1 MPKIA
6 IVDKMHQDGINLLKN
21 NPKSKRIGA
30 IKNDTV
36 IDFSSSD
43 LPKDMI
49 NFIKLGS
56 TGLDIANDVIENQK
70 NAHAID
76 DVILKAPID
85 KPNKILAVGLN
96 YKKHID
102 EAKELKDHHSNDV
115 QLQDQFPNIFNKQ
128 NSSVNDPFGD
138 VHRPN
143 ASDWLDYEGELGF
156 IIGKEC
162 RHVSYENAKNCIY
175 GYTVVNDFSIRDWQ
189 FRGPP
194 HTMTMGKSWDT
205 HCPFGPY
212 IVTSDEIDDP
222 HNLALKTFVNDE
234 ERQNTNTNLMIYDC
248 YTLIEYLTT
257 AFTLEPG
264 DLIPTGTPEGSAVT
278 TQNWLKPG
286 DKVKVEIEGLGYIE
300 NNIIQEPNNTQKS

>member
-1 MPKIA
+1 MKLITF
-6 IVDKMHQDGINLLKN
+6 LLKN

-56 TGLDIANDVIENQK
+56 TGLDIANDLIENQK

-162 RHVSYENAKNCIY
+162 RHVSYENANDCIY

-222 HNLALKTFVNDE
+222 HNLTLKTFVNDE

-300 NNIIQEPNNTQKS
+300 NNIIQEPNNTKKS

>member
-1 MPKIA
+1 MKLITF
-6 IVDKMHQDGINLLKN
+6 LLKD

-43 LPKDMI
+43 LPMDMI

-222 HNLALKTFVNDE
+222 HNLTLKTFVNDE

-286 DKVKVEIEGLGYIE
+286 DKVKVEIEGLDYIE

>member
-1 MPKIA
+1 MKLITF
-6 IVDKMHQDGINLLKN
+6 LLKN

-30 IKNDTV
+30 IKNNTV

-49 NFIKLGS
+49 NFINLGS

-128 NSSVNDPFGD
+128 NSSVNDPYGD

-143 ASDWLDYEGELGF
+143 ASDWLDYEGEMGF

-162 RHVSYENAKNCIY
+162 RHVSYDNAKNCIY
-175 GYTVVNDFSIRDWQ
+175 GYTVVNDFTVRDWQ

-205 HCPFGPY
+205 HCPFGPC
-212 IVTSDEIDDP
+212 IVTADEIDDP
-222 HNLALKTFVNDE
+222 HKLNLKTYVNDE
-234 ERQNTNTNLMIYDC
+234 ERQNTNTELMIYDC
-248 YTLIEYLTT
+248 YTLIEYLST
-257 AFTLEPG
+257 AFTLTPG
-264 DLIPTGTPEGSAVT
+264 DLIPTGTPEGSALS
-278 TQNWLKPG
+278 TQDWLKPG
-286 DKVKVEIEGLGYIE
+286 DKVRVEVENIGYIE
-300 NNIIQEPNNTQKS
+300 NKIIQEPMNTSKN

>member
-1 MPKIA
+1 MKLITF
-6 IVDKMHQDGINLLKN
+6 LLKN

-30 IKNDTV
+30 IKNNTV

-70 NAHAID
+70 NVHAID

-234 ERQNTNTNLMIYDC
+234 ERQNTNTNLMIYNC

>member
-1 MPKIA
+1 MKLITF
-6 IVDKMHQDGINLLKN
+6 LLKD

-30 IKNDTV
+30 IRNDTV

-56 TGLDIANDVIENQK
+56 TGLDIANDVIENQN

-222 HNLALKTFVNDE
+222 HNLTLKTFVNDE

>member
-1 MPKIA
+1 MKLITF
-6 IVDKMHQDGINLLKN
+6 LLKT

-30 IKNDTV
+30 LKNDTV
-36 IDFSSSD
+36 FDFSSSD

-222 HNLALKTFVNDE
+222 HNLTLKTFVNNE

-264 DLIPTGTPEGSAVT
+264 DLIPTGTPEGSAVS

>member
-1 MPKIA
+1 MKLITF
-6 IVDKMHQDGINLLKN
+6 LLKN

-30 IKNDTV
+30 IKNNTV

-70 NAHAID
+70 NVHAID

-300 NNIIQEPNNTQKS
+300 NNIIQEPNKNQKVE

>member
-1 MPKIA
+1 MKLITFLLKDNPKI
-6 IVDKMHQDGINLLKN
+6 
-21 NPKSKRIGA
+21 KRIGA

-222 HNLALKTFVNDE
+222 HNLTLKTFVNDE

>member
-1 MPKIA
+1 MKLITF
-6 IVDKMHQDGINLLKN
+6 LLKD

-70 NAHAID
+70 NAYTIG

-162 RHVSYENAKNCIY
+162 RHVSYENANDCIY

-222 HNLALKTFVNDE
+222 HNLTLKTFVNDE

>member
-1 MPKIA
+1 MKLITF
-6 IVDKMHQDGINLLKN
+6 LLKD

-56 TGLDIANDVIENQK
+56 TGLDIANDVIENQN

-222 HNLALKTFVNDE
+222 HNLTLKTFVNDE

-286 DKVKVEIEGLGYIE
+286 DKVKVEIKGLGYIE
-300 NNIIQEPNNTQKS
+300 NNIIQEPNNTKKS

>member
-1 MPKIA
+1 MKLITF
-6 IVDKMHQDGINLLKN
+6 LLKD

-43 LPKDMI
+43 LPKNMI

-222 HNLALKTFVNDE
+222 HNLTLKTFVNDE

>member
-1 MPKIA
+1 MKLITF
-6 IVDKMHQDGINLLKN
+6 LLKN

-205 HCPFGPY
+205 HCPFGPC

-222 HNLALKTFVNDE
+222 HNLTLKTFVNDE

-286 DKVKVEIEGLGYIE
+286 DKVKVEIDGLGYIE

>member
-1 MPKIA
+1 MKLITF
-6 IVDKMHQDGINLLKN
+6 LLKDN
-21 NPKSKRIGA
+21 RKSKRIGA
-30 IKNDTV
+30 IKNNTV

-70 NAHAID
+70 NVHSID
-76 DVILKAPID
+76 DVIFKAPID

-222 HNLALKTFVNDE
+222 HNLTLKTFVNDE

>member
-1 MPKIA
+1 MKLITF
-6 IVDKMHQDGINLLKN
+6 LLKN

-102 EAKELKDHHSNDV
+102 EAKELNDHHSNDV

-222 HNLALKTFVNDE
+222 HNLTLKTFVNDE

>member
-1 MPKIA
+1 MKLITF
-6 IVDKMHQDGINLLKN
+6 LLKN

>member
-1 MPKIA
+1 MKLITF
-6 IVDKMHQDGINLLKN
+6 LLKN

-30 IKNDTV
+30 IKNNTV

-70 NAHAID
+70 NVHAID
-76 DVILKAPID
+76 DVIFKAPID

-222 HNLALKTFVNDE
+222 HNLTLKTFVNDE

-300 NNIIQEPNNTQKS
+300 NNIIQEPNNTKKS

>member
-1 MPKIA
+1 MKLITF
-6 IVDKMHQDGINLLKN
+6 LLKN

-30 IKNDTV
+30 IKNNTV

-70 NAHAID
+70 NIHAID

>member
-1 MPKIA
+1 MKLITF
-6 IVDKMHQDGINLLKN
+6 LLKD

-56 TGLDIANDVIENQK
+56 TGLDIANDVIENQN

-222 HNLALKTFVNDE
+222 HNLTLKTFVNDE

>member
-1 MPKIA
+1 MKLITF
-6 IVDKMHQDGINLLKN
+6 LLKD

-156 IIGKEC
+156 IIGKDC

-222 HNLALKTFVNDE
+222 HNLTLKTFVNDE

>member
-1 MPKIA
+1 MKLITF
-6 IVDKMHQDGINLLKN
+6 LLKN

-30 IKNDTV
+30 IMNNTV

-70 NAHAID
+70 NVHAID
-76 DVILKAPID
+76 DVMLKAPID

-222 HNLALKTFVNDE
+222 HNLTLKTFVNDE

-300 NNIIQEPNNTQKS
+300 NNIVQEPNNTQKS

>member
-1 MPKIA
+1 MKLITF
-6 IVDKMHQDGINLLKN
+6 LLKN

-30 IKNDTV
+30 VKNNTV

-70 NAHAID
+70 NAHEID

-222 HNLALKTFVNDE
+222 HNLTLKTFVNDE

>member
-1 MPKIA
+1 MKLITF
-6 IVDKMHQDGINLLKN
+6 LLKD

-143 ASDWLDYEGELGF
+143 VSDWLDYEGELGF

-222 HNLALKTFVNDE
+222 HNLTLKTFVNDE

-300 NNIIQEPNNTQKS
+300 NNIIQEPNNTKKS

>member
-1 MPKIA
+1 MKLITF
-6 IVDKMHQDGINLLKN
+6 LLKD

-222 HNLALKTFVNDE
+222 HNLTLKTFVNYE

>member
-1 MPKIA
+1 MKLITF
-6 IVDKMHQDGINLLKN
+6 LLKN

-30 IKNDTV
+30 IKNNTV

-70 NAHAID
+70 NAHEID

>member
-1 MPKIA
+1 MKLITF
-6 IVDKMHQDGINLLKN
+6 LLKN

-36 IDFSSSD
+36 FDFSSSD

-222 HNLALKTFVNDE
+222 HNLTLKTFVNNE

>member
-1 MPKIA
+1 MKLITF
-6 IVDKMHQDGINLLKN
+6 LLKD

-222 HNLALKTFVNDE
+222 HNLTLKTFVNDE

-257 AFTLEPG
+257 AFTLAPG
-264 DLIPTGTPEGSAVT
+264 DLITTGTPEGSAVT

>member
-1 MPKIA
+1 MKLITF
-6 IVDKMHQDGINLLKN
+6 LLKN

-30 IKNDTV
+30 IKNNTV

-70 NAHAID
+70 NVHAID
-76 DVILKAPID
+76 DVMLKAPID

>member
-1 MPKIA
+1 MKLITF
-6 IVDKMHQDGINLLKN
+6 LLKN

-30 IKNDTV
+30 IKNNTV

-56 TGLDIANDVIENQK
+56 TGLDIANDVVENQK
-70 NAHAID
+70 NVHEID